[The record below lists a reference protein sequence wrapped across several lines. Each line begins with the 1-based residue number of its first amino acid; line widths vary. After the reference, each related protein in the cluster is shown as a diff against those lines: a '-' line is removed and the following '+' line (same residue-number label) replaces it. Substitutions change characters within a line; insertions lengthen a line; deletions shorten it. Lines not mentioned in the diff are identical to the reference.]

1 MGTKKKLDGVI
12 DIQLSVD
19 NRKQFR
25 INGDDKRIIELD
37 ISDIGILNRLRESY
51 PRLQELSTKGFEADD
66 SGNDESVNLGEFIDS
81 LNAINDEMISIM
93 DYIFDSKV
101 AKICAD
107 GKPLYNMVAGK
118 FIFEII
124 LDTLFNLYS
133 DNIRAEFGQ
142 MSQRMKSH
150 TSKYTGN

>member
-1 MGTKKKLDGVI
+1 MGTKKKLDGVV
-12 DIQLSVD
+12 DIQLSID

-37 ISDIGILNRLRESY
+37 ISDFGILNRLRESY
-51 PRLQELSTKGFEADD
+51 PRLQELGIKGFEFDEDD
-66 SGNDESVNLGEFIDS
+66 ENIKLGEFMDS
-81 LNAINDEMISIM
+81 LNAINDEMISII

-101 AKICAD
+101 AKVCAD
-107 GKPLYNMVAGK
+107 SKPLYNMVAGK

-133 DNIRAEFGQ
+133 DNIRAELGQ
-142 MSQRMKSH
+142 LSQRMKSH
-150 TSKYTGN
+150 TDKYTGN

>member
-1 MGTKKKLDGVI
+1 MGTKKKLDGVV

-37 ISDIGILNRLRESY
+37 ISDFGILNRLRESY
-51 PRLQELSTKGFEADD
+51 PRLQELGIKGFEFDEDD
-66 SGNDESVNLGEFIDS
+66 ENIKLGEFMDS
-81 LNAINDEMISIM
+81 LNAINDEMISII

-101 AKICAD
+101 AKVCAD
-107 GKPLYNMVAGK
+107 SKPLYNMVAGK

-133 DNIRAEFGQ
+133 DNIRAELGQ

-150 TSKYTGN
+150 TDKYTGN

>member
-1 MGTKKKLDGVI
+1 MGTKKKLDGVV
-12 DIQLSVD
+12 DIQFTID

-37 ISDIGILNRLRESY
+37 ISDFGILNRLRESY
-51 PRLQELSTKGFEADD
+51 PRLQELGIKGFEFDD
-66 SGNDESVNLGEFIDS
+66 EDGENIKLGEFIDS
-81 LNAINDEMISIM
+81 LNAINDEMISII

-101 AKICAD
+101 AKVCTD

-133 DNIRAEFGQ
+133 DNIRAELGQ
-142 MSQRMKSH
+142 MSQRMRSH
-150 TSKYTGN
+150 TDKYTGN

>member
-1 MGTKKKLDGVI
+1 MGTKKKLDGVV
-12 DIQLSVD
+12 DIQLNID

-37 ISDIGILNRLRESY
+37 ISDFGILNRLRESY
-51 PRLQELSTKGFEADD
+51 PRLQELGIKGFEFDE
-66 SGNDESVNLGEFIDS
+66 NDENIKLGEFMDS
-81 LNAINDEMISIM
+81 LNAINDEMISII

-101 AKICAD
+101 AKVCAD
-107 GKPLYNMVAGK
+107 SKPLYNMVAGK

-133 DNIRAEFGQ
+133 DNIRAELGQ

-150 TSKYTGN
+150 TDKYTGN

>member
-1 MGTKKKLDGVI
+1 MGTKKKINGVT
-12 DIQLSVD
+12 DIQLNVD

-25 INGDDKRIIELD
+25 INGDDTRIIELD

-51 PRLQELSTKGFEADD
+51 PRLQELSIKGFETDD
-66 SGNDESVNLGEFIDS
+66 GDNENVKLGEFMDS
-81 LNAINDEMISIM
+81 LNAINDEMMGIM

-107 GKPLYNMVAGK
+107 GKPLYNMVGGR

-124 LDTLFNLYS
+124 LDTLFSLYS
-133 DNIRAEFGQ
+133 DNIRTEFGQ
-142 MSQRMKSH
+142 MSQRMKAH
-150 TSKYTGN
+150 TDKYTG

>member
-1 MGTKKKLDGVI
+1 MGTKKKLDGVV

-37 ISDIGILNRLRESY
+37 VSDFGILNRLRESY
-51 PRLQELSTKGFEADD
+51 PRLQELSVKGFEASDIEDGD
-66 SGNDESVNLGEFIDS
+66 SVKLGEFMDS
-81 LNAINDEMISIM
+81 LNTINNEMLGII

>member
-1 MGTKKKLDGVI
+1 MGTKKKLDGVV
-12 DIQLSVD
+12 DIQLNID

-25 INGDDKRIIELD
+25 INDNDKRIIELD
-37 ISDIGILNRLRESY
+37 ISDFGILNRLRESY
-51 PRLQELSTKGFEADD
+51 PRLQELGVKGFEFDEDD
-66 SGNDESVNLGEFIDS
+66 ENIKLGEFMDS
-81 LNAINDEMISIM
+81 LNAINDEMISII

-107 GKPLYNMVAGK
+107 DKPLYNMVAGK

-124 LDTLFNLYS
+124 LDALFNLYS
-133 DNIRAEFGQ
+133 DNIRTELGQ
-142 MSQRMKSH
+142 MSQRMKAH

>member
-1 MGTKKKLDGVI
+1 VGTKKKLDGVV
-12 DIQLSVD
+12 DIQFTID

-37 ISDIGILNRLRESY
+37 ISDFGILNRLRESY
-51 PRLQELSTKGFEADD
+51 PRLQELGVKSFEFDD
-66 SGNDESVNLGEFIDS
+66 EDGENVKLGDFVDS
-81 LNAINDEMISIM
+81 LNAINDEMISII

-101 AKICAD
+101 AKVCAD

-133 DNIRAEFGQ
+133 DNIRAELGQ

-150 TSKYTGN
+150 TDKYTGN

>member
-1 MGTKKKLDGVI
+1 MGTKKKLDGVV
-12 DIQLSVD
+12 DIQLSID

-37 ISDIGILNRLRESY
+37 ISDFGILNRLRESY
-51 PRLQELSTKGFEADD
+51 PRLQELGVKGFEFDEDD
-66 SGNDESVNLGEFIDS
+66 ENIKLGEFMDS
-81 LNAINDEMISIM
+81 LNAINDEMISII
-93 DYIFDSKV
+93 DYIFDAKV
-101 AKICAD
+101 AKVCAD

-133 DNIRAEFGQ
+133 DNIRAELGQ

-150 TSKYTGN
+150 TDKYTGN

>member
-1 MGTKKKLDGVI
+1 MGTKKKLDGVV
-12 DIQLSVD
+12 DIQLSID

-37 ISDIGILNRLRESY
+37 ISDFGILNRLRESY
-51 PRLQELSTKGFEADD
+51 PRLQELGVKGFEFDEDD
-66 SGNDESVNLGEFIDS
+66 ENIKLGEFMDS
-81 LNAINDEMISIM
+81 LNAINDEMISII

-101 AKICAD
+101 AKVCAD
-107 GKPLYNMVAGK
+107 SKPLYNMVAGK

-133 DNIRAEFGQ
+133 DNIRAELGQ

-150 TSKYTGN
+150 TDKYTGN

>member
-1 MGTKKKLDGVI
+1 MGTKKKLDGVV
-12 DIQLSVD
+12 DIQLKVD
-19 NRKQFR
+19 NRQQFR

-37 ISDIGILNRLRESY
+37 ISDFGILNRLRESY
-51 PRLQELSTKGFEADD
+51 PRLQELGVKSFEFDEDD
-66 SGNDESVNLGEFIDS
+66 ENVKLGEFVDS

-93 DYIFDSKV
+93 DYLFDSKV

-133 DNIRAEFGQ
+133 DNIRAELGQ

-150 TSKYTGN
+150 TDKYTGN

>member
-1 MGTKKKLDGVI
+1 MGTKKKLDGVV
-12 DIQLSVD
+12 DIQFTID

-37 ISDIGILNRLRESY
+37 ISDFGILNRLRESY
-51 PRLQELSTKGFEADD
+51 PRLQELGVKSFEFDD
-66 SGNDESVNLGEFIDS
+66 EDGENVKLGDFVDS
-81 LNAINDEMISIM
+81 LNAINDEMISII

-101 AKICAD
+101 AKVCAD

-133 DNIRAEFGQ
+133 DNIRAELGQ

-150 TSKYTGN
+150 TDKYTGN

>member
-1 MGTKKKLDGVI
+1 MGTKKKLDGVV
-12 DIQLSVD
+12 DIQLSID

-37 ISDIGILNRLRESY
+37 ISDFGILNRLRESY
-51 PRLQELSTKGFEADD
+51 PRLQELGIKGFEFDEDD
-66 SGNDESVNLGEFIDS
+66 ENIKLGEFMDS
-81 LNAINDEMISIM
+81 LNAINDEMISII

-101 AKICAD
+101 AKVCAD
-107 GKPLYNMVAGK
+107 SKPLYNMVAGK

-124 LDTLFNLYS
+124 LDVLFNLYS

-150 TSKYTGN
+150 TNKYTGN